1 MGKTTLLNHLF
12 EQVESKNK
20 VKLDL
25 ENPLHRRLFEE
36 EDYDNVWNNLAKFGI
51 TKKQRAYLF
60 IDEIQNLPE
69 ISRVAKYL
77 YDHWDVKF
85 FLTGS
90 SSFYLKNLFPESLA
104 GRKLIY
110 ELFPLTF
117 QEFLIFKGSEYTPPA
132 GFSRKAQE
140 KSAVAYER
148 YHKLYEEFFEYG
160 GFPEVVL
167 EEDLTRKQQ
176 LLEEV
181 FQSYFEQDVRSLA
194 DFRNVSKLRDLI
206 LLLIPRV
213 GSKLDVSK
221 LSSNLKI
228 SRETVYSQLA
238 FLEKTYFIK
247 LLPQYSKSIDRQAAG
262 SKKVYLCDTGLAN
275 VLGQI
280 SSGQSFESGVFQSLR
295 PKHELAYY
303 QKNSKEIDFIV
314 DGKVALE
321 VKETATQR
329 DLQTLQARSQ
339 SLGLSKQYVVSRNWS
354 EMDKVILA
362 MDL

>member
-1 MGKTTLLNHLF
+1 MA
-12 EQVESKNK
+12 Q
-20 VKLDL
+20 
-25 ENPLHRRLFEE
+25 
-36 EDYDNVWNNLAKFGI
+36 FGVI
-51 TKKQRAYLF
+51 KKKRAYLF

-77 YDHWDVKF
+77 YDHWEVKF

-117 QEFLIFKGSEYTPPA
+117 QEFLVFKEIEYLAPTS
-132 GFSRKAQE
+132 FSQKAQR
-140 KSAVAYER
+140 KNQVAHER
-148 YHKLYEEFFEYG
+148 YHKLYEEFLEYG

-167 EEDLTRKQQ
+167 EEGSARKQQ

-181 FQSYFEQDVRSLA
+181 FQSYFEQDVKSLA
-194 DFRNVSKLRDLI
+194 DFRDITKLRDLI

-213 GSKLDVSK
+213 GSRLDVSK
-221 LSSNLKI
+221 LASDLKV

-238 FLEKTYFIK
+238 FLEKTYFIE

-262 SKKVYLCDTGLAN
+262 SKKFYLCDTGLVN
-275 VLGQI
+275 VLGRI
-280 SSGQSFESGVFQSLR
+280 SSGQSFENGVFQSLR
-295 PKHELAYY
+295 PEHELAYY
-303 QKNSKEIDFIV
+303 QKDSKEIDFIV
-314 DGKVALE
+314 DGGIALE
-321 VKETATQR
+321 VKETASQR

-339 SLGLSKQYVVSRNWS
+339 SLGLSEQYLVSRNWS